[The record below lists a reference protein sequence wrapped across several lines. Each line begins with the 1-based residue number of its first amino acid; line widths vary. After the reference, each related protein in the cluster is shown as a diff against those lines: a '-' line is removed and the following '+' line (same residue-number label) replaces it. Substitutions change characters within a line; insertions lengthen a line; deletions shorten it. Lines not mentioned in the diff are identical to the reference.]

1 MSRTSILSGAGSDT
15 RVLAIS
21 KGQLEAEIYAVWPGL
36 LWRVAARDPALLAN
50 LDPNCPNQ
58 TKLQR
63 ELIIAS
69 RNESE
74 ALDSS
79 ENKEYDDRLEHFLHR
94 KTNCPK

>member
-1 MSRTSILSGAGSDT
+1 M
-15 RVLAIS
+15 S

-50 LDPNCPNQ
+50 LDPNCPNE

-63 ELIIAS
+63 ELLAS

-74 ALDSS
+74 ALVIICSW
-79 ENKEYDDRLEHFLHR
+79 RW
-94 KTNCPK
+94 